1 MTVRCLSCIVALAL
15 SASLAAQTLDRG
27 RAEAEARRVND
38 RIRALEAEADRLAGQ
53 ARTLLGDLRK
63 LEVER
68 ELQEERVRDA
78 QAAIASGRAAIEAST
93 ERLAALEQQ
102 RVSQLPDLQA
112 QLVDIYKRGR
122 AGYAKLLFGSTDV
135 REFGRATRAVAA
147 LMTINQQRVAE
158 HQRTL
163 DALRQE
169 RARLEEELR
178 ALQTREAEAVGRAQ
192 RRIARWRRGPP

>member
-1 MTVRCLSCIVALAL
+1 MTGRCLVCIVALAL
-15 SASLAAQTLDRG
+15 SASLEGQTQDRS
-27 RAEAEARRVND
+27 RAEAEARRVTD

-68 ELQEERVRDA
+68 ELQQARVRDA
-78 QAAIASGRAAIEAST
+78 QTAIVSGRAAIQAST

-102 RVSQLPDLQA
+102 RASQLPDLQA

-122 AGYAKLLFGSTDV
+122 AGYAKLLFGSTGV

-147 LMTINQQRVAE
+147 LMKINQQRVTE

-163 DALRQE
+163 DAMQQE
-169 RARLEEELR
+169 RTMLEEQLR
-178 ALQTREAEAVGRAQ
+178 TLQARET
-192 RRIARWRRGPP
+192 